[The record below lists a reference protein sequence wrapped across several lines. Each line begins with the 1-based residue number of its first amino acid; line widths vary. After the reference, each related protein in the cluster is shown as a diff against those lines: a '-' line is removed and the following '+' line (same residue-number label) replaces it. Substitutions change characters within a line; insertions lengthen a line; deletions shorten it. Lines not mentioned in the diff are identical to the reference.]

1 VDEKT
6 LMSLFLL
13 VSSTHKKL
21 HSEVGIDGN
30 ACSTQVHA
38 ALLSSFEPVFS
49 VRCLASLDH
58 RTGVEQP
65 TDDLI
70 IQNRKAVQSIARS
83 INWTLEDN
91 MVKGLFFCAT
101 LTNRRGTIL
110 HLCNQERICPTLVW
124 RRLSRIHAIRGSAKN
139 FIRGESITL

>member
-1 VDEKT
+1 MDEKT

-70 IQNRKAVQSIARS
+70 IQNRKAVQSIGRS

-101 LTNRRGTIL
+101 LTGRRGGHTPFV
-110 HLCNQERICPTLVW
+110 QPGADMSDTGVEAVEPDPRYPW
-124 RRLSRIHAIRGSAKN
+124 LS
-139 FIRGESITL
+139 